1 MKHSTHYLIL
11 IFLLTV
17 GRVKAQPTGTVI
29 TSPDGNLVVTLSL
42 EAGKPAYAVSLNGKP
57 YLTTSPLGLKTNV
70 GDFTEGLTLAGA
82 RTSRKIDTTYALP
95 TIKKSQVHYVANEG
109 VIAYSKDNAPAI
121 DITFRVS
128 NNDVAFRYKVYPQ
141 KASRSCVVNEEKT
154 GFVLPTGTTTF
165 LSAQSKAM
173 VGFARTMPSY
183 EIPYTV
189 DDTLG
194 ENGRGNGYTFPC
206 LFRVSTGGWVLLS
219 ETGVDSRYCGSRLIG
234 HSGGL
239 YTIGFPMPDENNGIG
254 TPAPGLPL
262 PGETPWRTI
271 TVGETLAPI
280 VETTVPFDV
289 VEPRYA
295 ASQPYEYTKGSWS
308 WIIGMDGRTVY
319 DEQIRYIDFSAAM
332 GYKTVLVDALWD
344 TQIGRAKIA
353 ELARYGAG
361 KGVSLYLW
369 YNSNG
374 YWNDAPQGPRGIMD
388 NTIARRREMAWMK
401 SIGVKGIK
409 VDFFG
414 GDKQETMK
422 LYEDILYDAN
432 DYGILCIFHG
442 STLPRGWERMYPN
455 YAASEAVL
463 ASENLAFSQ
472 RSCDMEAFNATI
484 HPFIRNTVGSMDFGG
499 SALNR
504 FYNATNTPNKGS
516 RRVTSDVYA
525 LATAVLFQS
534 SVQHFA
540 LAPNNLTDAPAWAI
554 NFMKT
559 VPTTWDEVRYIDGY
573 PGRYVVLARRQGTK
587 WYIAGVN
594 AQKEPLKLKIRL
606 PMLAAGSE
614 YTLYSDDAQLAGRV
628 TTAKLP
634 KSGEVQWVIPSN
646 GGALLVQ

>member
-1 MKHSTHYLIL
+1 MKY
-11 IFLLTV
+11 IFCLLLLNIIFA
-17 GRVKAQPTGTVI
+17 KAQTNPI
-29 TSPDGNLVVTLSL
+29 TISSPDGKLTVNVSV
-42 EAGKPAYAVSLNGKP
+42 ENGKPSYSLSLNGKTF
-57 YLTTSPLGLKTNV
+57 LNKSPLGLRTNV
-70 GDFTEGLTLAGA
+70 GDFTEGLVQVDTK
-82 RTSRKIDTTYALP
+82 TSFQKIDNTYELP
-95 TIKKSQVHYVANEG
+95 NIKQRKVHYVANEG
-109 VIAYSKDNAPAI
+109 GITFSKNNVDAFQV
-121 DITFRVS
+121 TFRVS

-141 KASRSCVVNEEKT
+141 KRALSCIVNEEAS
-154 GFVLPTGTTTF
+154 GFVLPKGTTTF

-183 EIPYTV
+183 EIPYTL

-194 ENGRGNGYTFPC
+194 ENGRSNGYTFPC
-206 LFRVSTGGWVLLS
+206 LFKVSDKGWVLIS

-234 HSGGL
+234 HPEGL
-239 YTIGFPMPDENNGIG
+239 YTIGFPMPDENNGNG
-254 TPAPGLPL
+254 TSAPGIPL

-295 ASQPYEYTKGSWS
+295 ASQTYKYTKGSWS
-308 WIIGMDGRTVY
+308 WIIGMDGKTVY
-319 DEQIRYIDFSAAM
+319 DEQKRYIDFSAAM
-332 GYKTVLVDALWD
+332 GYETVLVDALWD
-344 TQIGRAKIA
+344 TQIGREKIA
-353 ELARYGAG
+353 ELAKYGAG

-388 NTIARRREMAWMK
+388 NTIARRKEMAWMK

-422 LYEDILYDAN
+422 VYEDILYDAN

-442 STLPRGWERMYPN
+442 CTLPRGWERMYPN

-472 RSCDMEAFNATI
+472 RSCDYEAFNATI
-484 HPFIRNTVGSMDFGG
+484 HPFIRNTIGSMDFGG
-499 SALNR
+499 SALNK
-504 FYNATNTPNKGS
+504 FYNAKNTPGRSSK
-516 RRVTSDVYA
+516 RVTSDVYA

-534 SVQHFA
+534 AVQHFA
-540 LAPNNLTDAPAWAI
+540 LAPNNLTDAPEWAM

-559 VPTTWDEVRYIDGY
+559 VPTTWDEVRFIDGY
-573 PGRYVVLARRQGTK
+573 PGKYVVLARRHGNQ
-587 WYIAGVN
+587 WYVTGIN
-594 AQKEPLKLKIRL
+594 AQKETLKLKVKL
-606 PMLAAGSE
+606 PMIVAGADLQQ
-614 YTLYSDDAQLAGRV
+614 YTDDEQLNGKV
-628 TTAKLP
+628 STLKLP
-634 KSGEVQWVIPSN
+634 KNQEVELTIPCN
-646 GGALLVQ
+646 GGVLIMN